1 MGPAVIPKPTNPSN
15 RDTYFPISSLYAYAA
30 KEYAA
35 VLIILDAIPWHILRV
50 IAVVTR
56 SELLSI

>member
-1 MGPAVIPKPTNPSN
+1 MGPAVIPIPTNPSN

-35 VLIILDAIPWHILRV
+35 VLIMLDAVPWHILR
-50 IAVVTR
+50 ITAVVMR
-56 SELLSI
+56 SESLSM